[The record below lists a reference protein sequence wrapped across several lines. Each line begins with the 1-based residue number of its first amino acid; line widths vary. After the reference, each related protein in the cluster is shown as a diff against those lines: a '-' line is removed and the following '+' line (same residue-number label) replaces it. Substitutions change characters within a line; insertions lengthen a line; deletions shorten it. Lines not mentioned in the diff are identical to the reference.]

1 MPLKVLFL
9 CTENACRSQMAEGL
23 VNHFLAGRVQAFSA
37 GVRPTRVNP
46 RAIQVMGELG
56 IDIGRQRSKSVAE
69 LAGEP
74 FDLVITVCDQA
85 QEKCPFFPGT
95 TEKLH
100 VGFPDPARA
109 SGTAEQIMAAFRQVR
124 DEIRATLLPLL
135 LEKAKTRSFSK
146 TGAARLRSEPIPESK
161 GEVKTAAQEKPNQ
174 GAPPSCEPGKGPE
187 DRQRPPHSGN
197 IRQHPVI
204 GGFARF
210 LAWWLVFFGIY
221 SSASVCPFCGVPG
234 CPVGAGAAGLVGGF
248 FALAWQYGKSFIRK
262 VRNGLHTVWASFGRR
277 RHGTG
282 EDQKL

>member
-37 GVRPTRVNP
+37 GARPTRVNP
-46 RAIQVMGELG
+46 RAIQVMAELD
-56 IDIGRQRSKSVAE
+56 IDIRHHRAKSVAD
-69 LAGEP
+69 LAGER

-85 QEKCPFFPGT
+85 QEECPFFPGT

-109 SGTAEQIMAAFRQVR
+109 SGTEEQIMTAFRQVR

-135 LEKAKTRSFSK
+135 EEKAEGRTRPKSDPPGS
-146 TGAARLRSEPIPESK
+146 GGGPMPERK
-161 GEVKTAAQEKPNQ
+161 GEVKTAAPEEPNQ
-174 GAPPSCEPGKGPE
+174 GAPPSGEPGKGPE
-187 DRQRPPHSGN
+187 DRQRPPRSGN

-204 GGFARF
+204 HGFARF
-210 LAWWLVFFGIY
+210 LGWWLVFFGVY
-221 SSASVCPFCGVPG
+221 SSASVCPFCGAPG

-248 FALAWQYGKSFIRK
+248 FALAWQYGKSFIRN
-262 VRNGLHTVWASFGRR
+262 VRNGLHTVWAGFGRR
-277 RHGTG
+277 RQVTG